1 VVDGALTYG
10 AAGKGDTVKPADT
23 FVIRSGGQLNK
34 SNLQMGVG
42 FGWSVTIK

>member
-1 VVDGALTYG
+1 VVDGALMYG
-10 AAGKGDTVKPADT
+10 AAGKGDTVKPADN